1 MSFLAADNAEGLI
14 GSFPNDG
21 LGIGFVPIE
30 RSFGGGAG
38 CAGGV
43 M

>member
-1 MSFLAADNAEGLI
+1 MSLLAADNAERSI

-38 CAGGV
+38 CAGGA